1 MNIDMVFLSIFI
13 LPLYRA
19 LGTKSQ
25 ALSQTRLT
33 LYAKSSTIVS

>member
-1 MNIDMVFLSIFI
+1 MDIDMVFLSFFI

-25 ALSQTRLT
+25 ALSEARLT
-33 LYAKSSTIVS
+33 LYAKSLTIMR